1 MSSIEN
7 ITSFAR
13 SVFITCSIVHLLSVL
28 RVMVQGYEAR
38 NKGEIIE
45 VFLWLPI
52 EFEPVLSTLWIGA
65 LGIVLIVASV
75 TDTAIYTAAVMDEL
89 EARKELDALFHCF
102 KSVMMLVE
110 ICLFKSLECPVY

>member
-1 MSSIEN
+1 M
-7 ITSFAR
+7 
-13 SVFITCSIVHLLSVL
+13 HLLSIL
-28 RVMVQGYEAR
+28 WVMVQGYEVR
-38 NKGEIIE
+38 NKWMIIK

-52 EFEPVLSTLWIGA
+52 GLIPVFSALWIGT
-65 LGIVLIVASV
+65 LCMLVIVASV